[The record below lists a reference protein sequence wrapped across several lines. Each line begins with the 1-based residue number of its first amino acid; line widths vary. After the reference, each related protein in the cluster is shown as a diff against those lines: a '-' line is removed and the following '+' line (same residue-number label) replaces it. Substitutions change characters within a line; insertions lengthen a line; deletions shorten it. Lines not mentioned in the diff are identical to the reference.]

1 MKTKLSLLILV
12 SCFFCLLSL
21 NAQIPQGFNY
31 QAIVRNSSGDVIQN
45 QNVKVKVA
53 IQKFDGTVLWD
64 EEHSLTTTQFGLV
77 TFVVGTGPNLTG
89 SVTDFSTI
97 DWTAQTLY
105 LKTYVQYPVPGSYTP
120 MGTTQIWSVP
130 YALRSK
136 ESEQWKTSG
145 SNIYR
150 PSGNV
155 GIGVSNPLSKVV
167 VQPDASWDDGTPLFE
182 VKNKIGVPVLAVYNN
197 GVRILVD
204 HTYTKGL
211 KGGFAVGG
219 YDQTKAGKTV
229 DFMTISP
236 DSIRFNI
243 NNDNAKGLKGGF
255 AVGGFDV
262 TNKGGPINQDFM
274 YITPQTSNNGQYNT
288 FLGYQAGFNNG
299 SSGLYNSFI
308 GYNAGHGNTAGGY
321 NVFIGH
327 QAGSNSTNTNY
338 NTAIGYMAGQNTATN
353 GDPIRDGMANVFIGQ
368 QAGQNVTTGCRSV
381 LIGMIAGLNWTGGGL
396 SDQSNVFIGYDAGA
410 GTAAGATIGSVTGN
424 FNTYIGTEAAK
435 RMLTGDLNVYIGH
448 AAAVENKYGSRNVM
462 IGGQVN
468 YAAAGGRGST
478 LNDNVYI
485 GYLAAG
491 DNKTGIN
498 NVMIGSSAGGNNHGS
513 NNLFIG
519 YQAGADESG
528 SSKLYIDN
536 SRTATPLIYGDFT
549 DSSEKLQLNGNV
561 GIKIAP
567 THLIDLSGG
576 AYSNGATWTNSS
588 DKNLKENFEV
598 VNGEQ
603 ILGLIESLPITE
615 WNYKVDNPSIK
626 HIGPV
631 SQDFYSLFGLG
642 GNDTSISTV
651 DPSGIALV
659 AIKELSMQNRSMRV
673 QIESQK
679 IENQQLKSEMQALR
693 EEVEQ
698 IKSLQSKE
706 GSK

>member
-145 SNIYR
+145 ANIYR

-155 GIGVSNPLSKVV
+155 GIGVTNPLSKVV
-167 VQPDASWDDGTPLFE
+167 VQPDASWDDSTPLFE
-182 VKNKIGVPVLAVYNN
+182 VRNKIGVPVLAVYNN

-204 HTYTKGL
+204 HTFSKGL

-219 YDQTKAGKTV
+219 WDQTKAGKTV

-255 AVGGFDV
+255 AVGGYDI
-262 TNKGGPINQDFM
+262 TTKAGINQDFM

-288 FLGYQAGFNNG
+288 FLGYQAGYKNQ
-299 SSGLYNSFI
+299 STGLFNSFI
-308 GYNAGHGNTAGGY
+308 GYNAGFENISGKYNVDVGYQTGY
-321 NVFIGH
+321 NAPNTSYNTLIGF
-327 QAGSNSTNTNY
+327 QAGYNLKAVTDLAHEGSQNLMLGFQAGMNT
-338 NTAIGYMAGQNTATN
+338 TIGYQSVVLGVISGLNWQS
-353 GDPIRDGMANVFIGQ
+353 GSANVFIGY
-368 QAGQNVTTGCRSV
+368 A
-381 LIGMIAGLNWTGGGL
+381 
-396 SDQSNVFIGYDAGA
+396 AGA
-410 GTAAGATIGSVTGN
+410 GSTEPSAQN
-424 FNTYIGTEAAK
+424 YETYIGYGAGSH
-435 RMLTGDLNVYIGH
+435 MITGDDNVYIGSK
-448 AAAVENKYGSRNVM
+448 AGNENRYGTRNVL
-462 IGGQVN
+462 IGASVN
-468 YAAAGGRGST
+468 YTTGGRTNT

-485 GYLAAG
+485 GCGAAAA
-491 DNKTGIN
+491 NNAGIN
-498 NVMIGSSAGGNNHGS
+498 NVIIGSGSGGGNTGS
-513 NNLFIG
+513 SNVFIG
-519 YQAGADESG
+519 YKAGSAETG
-528 SSKLYIDN
+528 SNKLYIAN
-536 SRTATPLIYGDFT
+536 SETTTPLIYGDFSTPAVRINGSLCYTGTIGTCSDERYKKQIFEIT
-549 DSSEKLQLNGNV
+549 DALNIIEKTRGVYYYWRKEDFPDMPFNNNRQIGV
-561 GIKIAP
+561 IAQEIENNLP
-567 THLIDLSGG
+567 ELVSTDNLGYKMVD
-576 AYSNGATWTNSS
+576 YSKLTP
-588 DKNLKENFEV
+588 V
-598 VNGEQ
+598 
-603 ILGLIESLPITE
+603 LIE
-615 WNYKVDNPSIK
+615 
-626 HIGPV
+626 
-631 SQDFYSLFGLG
+631 
-642 GNDTSISTV
+642 
-651 DPSGIALV
+651 
-659 AIKELSMQNRSMRV
+659 AIKEQQE

-679 IENQQLKSEMQALR
+679 IENQQLKSELQALR
-693 EEVEQ
+693 EEVEE
-698 IKSLQSKE
+698 IKALQSKE